1 MYANKYYRLSKARA
15 TGQFLFEH
23 QIQKDIHYSSI
34 NTSNITLNVISNV
47 NYCKYKQRGDSQAY
61 FVCDCES
68 ALNIK
73 VKTSEEVS
81 LLSLPNLII
90 LTQLQ
95 LAHSNTME
103 FLKYIFGQDHKD
115 SHVNKFR

>member
-34 NTSNITLNVISNV
+34 NTSNITLNVITNV
-47 NYCKYKQRGDSQAY
+47 KHCKYKQMEIAKHS

-68 ALNIK
+68 ALNTNVETSFSK
-73 VKTSEEVS
+73 YVLYYRVKPTTFPS
-81 LLSLPNLII
+81 
-90 LTQLQ
+90 
-95 LAHSNTME
+95 
-103 FLKYIFGQDHKD
+103 
-115 SHVNKFR
+115 